1 MRKQMLKNI
10 DVSDFLN
17 IKLFISVD
25 ESILFAEIKY
35 DDGDKK
41 AICEKSFKNNMM
53 GLKDMDIFIEKM
65 TNNNGILDYFKLRSE
80 NA

>member
-10 DVSDFLN
+10 EYSDALKA
-17 IKLFISVD
+17 KLSISAD
-25 ESILFAEIKY
+25 ESTLFAEIKY

-41 AICEKSFKNNMM
+41 ATCEKSFKNNVM